1 MTELQHRREL
11 AYLNSPVHNPASPS
25 SIANNLVLGSKASV
39 YFTPTETTEQ
49 MLQLSPIHINYISE
63 SYDDPLEYL
72 NKNPYANTPLFNTIK
87 SEVILERIDD
97 DSPTTSENMTIDAIT
112 ESTAM
117 IGENNSSNEDNCSKD
132 IEMQYYPSEGSER
145 KDRNSKEFY
154 YSTENVHEIKPNASK
169 KYSLLSSYREI
180 PSFLCTE
187 VRDSIKMNDAKAV
200 ADKTIS
206 KSSAVVD
213 ESIDLA
219 NPCHSRHAVSLV
231 NLNDCTKLQTSTS
244 LPEILS
250 Q

>member
-11 AYLNSPVHNPASPS
+11 AYLNSPDHNPASPN
-25 SIANNLVLGSKASV
+25 SITKNLVLGSKASV

-49 MLQLSPIHINYISE
+49 MLQLSPIHINYINE
-63 SYDDPLEYL
+63 NFDEHMGFL
-72 NKNPYANTPLFNTIK
+72 NKNPYANTPLFNTIR

-97 DSPTTSENMTIDAIT
+97 DSPTTSENMTMDAIT

-132 IEMQYYPSEGSER
+132 VEMQDYPGER
-145 KDRNSKEFY
+145 NERRDRNSKEFY
-154 YSTENVHEIKPNASK
+154 YSTENVHEIKPNAPR
-169 KYSLLSSYREI
+169 KYNLLSSYKEI
-180 PSFLCTE
+180 PSFLCSE
-187 VRDSIKMNDAKAV
+187 VRDSIKMNDLKAA

-206 KSSAVVD
+206 NSSAVAD
-213 ESIDLA
+213 ESNDLA

-244 LPEILS
+244 LPEILL